1 MKGGKEGL
9 ERDDLE
15 RVKGKEGRR
24 GVLEKDDWERVKG
37 RSCFRCKQT
46 LF

>member
-15 RVKGKEGRR
+15 HVKGKEGR
-24 GVLEKDDWERVKG
+24 KG
-37 RSCFRCKQT
+37 GAEEG
-46 LF
+46 